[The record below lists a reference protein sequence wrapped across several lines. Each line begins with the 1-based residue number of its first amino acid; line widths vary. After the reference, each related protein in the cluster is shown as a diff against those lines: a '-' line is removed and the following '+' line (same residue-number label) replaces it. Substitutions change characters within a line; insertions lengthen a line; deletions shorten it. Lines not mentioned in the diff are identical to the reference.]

1 MQNKK
6 KAKMRNFIAVESIFN
21 PIYELI
27 GSKIKDEPSRAY
39 AFDLYD
45 AIERERILRNEQITA
60 GLTKEALVTE
70 DIRNRHITE
79 LSKLM
84 SAH

>member
-1 MQNKK
+1 MPTLFVG
-6 KAKMRNFIAVESIFN
+6 RCIFD

-27 GSKIKDEPSRAY
+27 GSKIQDEPTRAY

-45 AIERERILRNEQITA
+45 AIERERVLRNNQVA
-60 GLTKEALVTE
+60 SGLKEAAEVTE
-70 DIRNRHITE
+70 AIRNRHISV

-84 SAH
+84 STY

>member
-1 MQNKK
+1 
-6 KAKMRNFIAVESIFN
+6 MRFFAVNEGVLH

-27 GSKIKDEPSRAY
+27 GSKIKDEPTRAY

-45 AIERERILRNEQITA
+45 AIERERKLRNEQIIA
-60 GLTKEALVTE
+60 GLTAEALITE

>member
-1 MQNKK
+1 MPTFVVTEN
-6 KAKMRNFIAVESIFN
+6 VFN
-21 PIYELI
+21 PVYELI
-27 GSKIKDEPSRAY
+27 GSKIQDEPTRAY

-45 AIERERILRNEQITA
+45 AIERERKLRNKQIET
-60 GLTKEALVTE
+60 GLSKEASVTE